1 MPNATSEVTTT
12 TISAGYDKQDD
23 SNKKNNNN
31 NNDNNNT
38 DRNYNGSTNI
48 KQKSAVVTS
57 ALPYANGEIHIGH
70 IASTYLPADIFTRF
84 CRLTGKEIYHVCAS
98 DDFGTPVLIRAEKEN
113 KTPAEYVG
121 FWNKRDY
128 EDFKLF
134 GISFDF
140 FYKTSSKENVEFVQF
155 VFKRLYK
162 NGHIYE
168 QDVVQFYCQYDD
180 KFLPDRYVIG
190 KCPNCGAE
198 NQYSDLCEKCGKV
211 PDQIL
216 DPKCAICG
224 RPPIKKSSKHYF
236 FKLSNFSKQLKE
248 WLNRN
253 ANLQS
258 DIKNYV
264 INWIDEGLE
273 DWDITRDLSW
283 GVPIPMPDAKGKVFY
298 GWFDNHL
305 CYISTL
311 NTLIQKQH
319 KKAQDKERQK
329 QQIQQQNQESYSY
342 SYYSSS
348 EREPETKTEES
359 AKEEEQQ
366 QQNYDI
372 DAGKKYWNN
381 SEIYHFIGKDIVY
394 HHYLF
399 LPAMRM
405 GINEEYK
412 LPDYI
417 PTRGHLMLQNQKI
430 SKSRNWYIG
439 LRDFASDFNPDY
451 LRFYIASIAPY
462 SQSDVNFDWDV
473 FFEKINNELIANIG
487 NFINR
492 ALYFVQKTFDS
503 RVPKPSSEYDLE
515 DRTSISEIEKIA
527 DEVGELI
534 DRNEFDR
541 ALKRIL
547 KFATHFN
554 QYFQKKQPWS
564 NQATANTT
572 LFIAVNAVR
581 SLAIMLEPFIPISS
595 EKVWSQLGFDN
606 NNNDN
611 NIESKISIGSSS
623 SGGDT
628 NVGDNSRSGSSN
640 SIHKQQWTSASEI
653 KIQPGHILGRI
664 EPIFRK
670 IQPKDIQLQKAKL
683 GKQEER
689 QQQQEQKQQQRK

>member
-1 MPNATSEVTTT
+1 MPNTTSEVT
-12 TISAGYDKQDD
+12 ISNSGYYDNKD
-23 SNKKNNNN
+23 NYYKKNVISNNN
-31 NNDNNNT
+31 YDNNN
-38 DRNYNGSTNI
+38 RS
-48 KQKSAVVTS
+48 KHKSAVVTS

-70 IASTYLPADIFTRF
+70 VASTYLPADIFTRF
-84 CRLTGKEIYHVCAS
+84 CRLTGREIYHVCAS

-113 KTPAEYVG
+113 KTPAEYVDL
-121 FWNKRDY
+121 WNKRDY
-128 EDFKLF
+128 DDFKLF

-140 FYKTSSKENVEFVQF
+140 FYKTSSKENVEFVQY
-155 VFKRLYK
+155 VFKRLYE

-190 KCPNCGAE
+190 TCPNCGAE

-216 DPKCAICG
+216 DPKCAICN

-248 WLNRN
+248 WLNGN
-253 ANLQS
+253 SNLQS

-311 NTLIQKQH
+311 NTLIEEQK
-319 KKAQDKERQK
+319 KEKEKEEERQR
-329 QQIQQQNQESYSY
+329 QQQNHK
-342 SYYSSS
+342 SSCS
-348 EREPETKTEES
+348 ETKESEIEE
-359 AKEEEQQ
+359 KEQQ
-366 QQNYDI
+366 DYNEDN
-372 DAGKKYWNN
+372 GKKYWNE

-439 LRDFASDFNPDY
+439 LRDFASTFNPDY

-462 SQSDVNFDWDV
+462 SQTDVNFDWDV

-503 RVPKPSSEYDLE
+503 RVPEPSSEYDV
-515 DRTSISEIEKIA
+515 DDKNSISEIARIA
-527 DEVGELI
+527 DEVSELI
-534 DRNEFDR
+534 YKNEFDR

-547 KFATHFN
+547 KFAAHFN

-572 LFIAVNAVR
+572 LYISVNAVR
-581 SLAIMLEPFIPISS
+581 SLAIMLEPFIPMSS
-595 EKVWSQLGFDN
+595 EKVWSQLGMDT
-606 NNNDN
+606 NND
-611 NIESKISIGSSS
+611 
-623 SGGDT
+623 
-628 NVGDNSRSGSSN
+628 DNDSDSRMGRRSSRSHNSGPGSN
-640 SIHKQQWTSASEI
+640 SIHKQQWNSASEI
-653 KIQPGHILGRI
+653 KIPSGHVLGKV

-683 GKQEER
+683 GRQGVE
-689 QQQQEQKQQQRK
+689 QQQQEQKQQQQK